1 MDLEDGMSTKSSG
14 KRGGWITVPFI
25 IGSAGAL
32 GLATSGAS
40 ANLLV
45 YLVEEF
51 NVKSIDAAQITNIVN
66 GCVSLA
72 PILGAVIS
80 DSFFG
85 CFPVIAVSTAISLLS
100 MVLFTLTSTI
110 SSLRPAPCATGSDAC
125 PTATP
130 DQLAVLYA
138 AVALVCVASG
148 GTRFTTATMGAD
160 QFDSA
165 TDQNVFFNWYFIAQ
179 YVSSVLGATVIVY
192 VQDSVSWGW
201 GFGIS
206 AAASAAATAV
216 LLLGLRHYR
225 RPKPTGSPFTGLA
238 RVAVAAVRK
247 WRLPTSPEAVGLFFG
262 PDKSTLQSNQPPS
275 LSLRWLNKAAVVTR
289 GDNNEDGSLAKPWR
303 LCTVQEVEDL
313 KAIVRILPLWLTGI
327 FLSISI
333 GIQGSLTVLQAL
345 TVDRRLGPHFSVPAG
360 SLIVSSFAASAVT
373 LFLLDRFIF
382 PTWRMLTG
390 REETLL
396 RRVGIGHAINIAAM
410 AASALVERMRMSAV
424 RSHRLAD
431 DLAGATVPMS
441 VLWLLLPLVL
451 VGVAEA
457 LHFPGQ
463 VAFYYQEFPPALR
476 GTATGMMAVIIALGF
491 YLSTAVIDLVRRA
504 TDWLPDNVN
513 ASRLDRVYWTLA
525 AGGAVN
531 LGMFL
536 ILAQAYRCRSGSPE
550 TLAAEKQVALAPP
563 PPTSEGHK
571 RL

>member
-1 MDLEDGMSTKSSG
+1 MEVKEAPTMSHMDLEDGMSTKSSG
-14 KRGGWITVPFI
+14 KRGGWITVPSSLVR
-25 IGSAGAL
+25 SAGAL

-345 TVDRRLGPHFSVPAG
+345 TVDRRLGPTSPSPPAP
-360 SLIVSSFAASAVT
+360 SSSPPSPPPRKRCSAAWDWPRHQHRRHGCVGVGGEDA
-373 LFLLDRFIF
+373 DER
-382 PTWRMLTG
+382 
-390 REETLL
+390 REEPPP
-396 RRVGIGHAINIAAM
+396 RRRPCRRHRADVGPLAA
-410 AASALVERMRMSAV
+410 AA
-424 RSHRLAD
+424 
-431 DLAGATVPMS
+431 AGARR
-441 VLWLLLPLVL
+441 
-451 VGVAEA
+451 VAEA